1 LEWLKYMR
9 PQSNIPQKYQ
19 NVLEKDQVLRKF
31 IAEYYMALS
40 EMKDPGKSVELLASH
55 VAIMVEMI
63 KEFKKS

>member
-1 LEWLKYMR
+1 M
-9 PQSNIPQKYQ
+9 
-19 NVLEKDQVLRKF
+19 DQVLRKL

-63 KEFKKS
+63 KDFKKG